1 MKKISKEKATELIKR
16 SSGKFITVK
25 NIKLNGDER
34 EYKSSKFNMNRYGYL
49 NIWEQGQYRNV
60 NPNTV
65 FYLKS
70 QGIEYAVN

>member
-1 MKKISKEKATELIKR
+1 MIKISKQKATELIKK

-49 NIWEQGQYRNV
+49 NIWEQGKYRNV
-60 NPNTV
+60 NPNTIY
-65 FYLKS
+65 YLKA
-70 QGIEYAVN
+70 QGAEYSVN